1 VPKMIPL
8 IEEHLDEIRSLCLK
22 YGVVRLEV
30 FGSAANG
37 TFRPETSDLDF
48 IATFADPRIG
58 NYADRYLDL
67 AESLEA
73 LFSRRVDLMT
83 ERSIRSPRF
92 RREVDATRR
101 VVYPENDQE
110 AVA

>member
-1 VPKMIPL
+1 MARLIPL
-8 IEEHLDEIRSLCLK
+8 IEDHLDEIRALCIE
-22 YGVVRLEV
+22 YGVSRLEV

-48 IATFADPRIG
+48 IATFADPG
-58 NYADRYLDL
+58 VGTYADRYLDL

-101 VVYPENDQE
+101 VVYPEYGQE